1 MRVLI
6 LSKRVYTA
14 KDLILD
20 RYGRVFEF
28 SRVLAS
34 QGHDVRGVAFD
45 YRRAQ
50 PLSDSA
56 HHPQRITEAN
66 LEWETKRLYPWPA
79 AGLRRYLTRV
89 AQLAVDFRP
98 DIILSASDVYHVL
111 AGDWLARK
119 FGLIH
124 VADLYDN
131 YESFTAARVPG
142 IAHLYRQA
150 LARAAGIVC
159 VSQPLAHYVHEN
171 VHPDGSTCVLGNAV
185 DKTQF
190 TLQHGRECRRH
201 FGLPEG
207 KKLAGIGGA
216 ISSERGI
223 QTVFDAHKRL
233 LDEGNEIHLV
243 LAGAVGKGVEVPGG
257 EFVHYIGELGYAE
270 MPLFYG
276 SLDVGII
283 ANKASDFGRYCFP
296 QKFFE
301 MLSCGTPMVVAGTGE
316 VTELM
321 RDCKQALFQPE
332 IAEDL
337 SRAILNQ
344 LDVPCMPAVE
354 VPSWDQQGT
363 LLSSFLEKM
372 VCE

>member
-6 LSKRVYTA
+6 LSKRIYTA

-28 SRVLAS
+28 SRALAS
-34 QGHDVRGVAFD
+34 NGHDVRGVAFD

-50 PLSDSA
+50 PLTDSGYL
-56 HHPQRITEAN
+56 PQRIIEAN
-66 LEWETKRLYPWPA
+66 LEWETERLYSWPA
-79 AGLRRYLTRV
+79 AGIRRYLAKV

-131 YESFTAARVPG
+131 YESFTAARAPG
-142 IAHLYRQA
+142 IVYLFRRAV
-150 LARAAGIVC
+150 ARSAGIIC
-159 VSQPLAHYVHEN
+159 VSQPLAQYVHDSID
-171 VHPDGSTCVLGNAV
+171 PKGSISVIGNAV

-190 TLQHGRECRRH
+190 TLQDCRDCRRH

-223 QTVFDAHKRL
+223 QTVFDTHKL
-233 LDEGNEIHLV
+233 LLEGGNEIHLV
-243 LAGAVGKGVEVPGG
+243 LAGPVGKGVEVPKG
-257 EFVHYIGELGYAE
+257 EFLHYLGELDYAE

-276 SLDVGII
+276 ALDVGII

-301 MLSCGTPMVVAGTGE
+301 MLSCGRPMAVAATGE
-316 VTELM
+316 VRELM
-321 RDCKQALFQPE
+321 KGCKHALFQPE
-332 IAEDL
+332 MVKDM
-337 SRAILNQ
+337 SRAILKQ
-344 LDVPCMPAVE
+344 LEAPCMPVVE
-354 VPSWDQQGT
+354 IPSWAQQGA
-363 LLSSFLEKM
+363 LLSSYLEKI
-372 VCE
+372 VCG